1 MASGVKGVS
10 DMTKHDKQAAP
21 RLRFK
26 GFDGAWEEKKIGEI
40 LSEVRR
46 SIYLED
52 DKTYQLVTVKR
63 RNEGVIYRGHLLG
76 KDILV
81 KNYSQLKTGDYLISK
96 RQIIHGANGIVPS
109 ELDNAI
115 VSNEY
120 LIAVSNSEVTTE
132 FLTLI
137 SLTPQMYRKF
147 LLSSYGVDIEKMVF
161 NVEDWKNR
169 EINLPILPE
178 QTQLGNF
185 FRQLDHRIVQSRA
198 LWEKSRQLKKAMLAK
213 MFPAAGE
220 TAPKLRFKGFTGEWE
235 SKKLGELGYTFSGL
249 TNKSRKD
256 FGHGEARYIT
266 YMNVYQNA
274 ISSIEQLDSIEI
286 DEKQNKVEKGDVLFT
301 TSSETPEEVG
311 MSSVWTFNA
320 ENVYLNSFCFGY
332 RLNEKIDLNYL
343 AYCLRSDYVR
353 SQMILLAQGI
363 SRYNISKKG
372 VMEITILIP
381 NPEEQTAIGNFFRQL
396 DDTIALQ
403 SAETEKLSRLKKAL
417 LAAMLV

>member
-1 MASGVKGVS
+1 MN
-10 DMTKHDKQAAP
+10 KQQEP

-26 GFDGAWEEKKIGEI
+26 GFSGAWEEKKIGEI

-52 DKTYQLVTVKR
+52 NERYQLVTVKR
-63 RNEGVIYRGHLLG
+63 RNEGVVSRGYLFG

-81 KNYSQLKTGDYLISK
+81 KNYSQLKTDDYLISK

-120 LIAVSNSEVTTE
+120 LVVVSNNDVRTE
-132 FLTLI
+132 FLTLV
-137 SLTPQMYRKF
+137 SRTPSMYRKF

-161 NVEDWKNR
+161 NVEDWKSR
-169 EINLPILPE
+169 EITLPSLPE
-178 QTQLGNF
+178 QTHLGLF
-185 FRQLDHRIVQSRA
+185 FRRLDSQIAESRA
-198 LWEKSRQLKKAMLAK
+198 VLEKSRQLKKAMLAK
-213 MFPAAGE
+213 MFPAHGE
-220 TAPKLRFKGFTGEWE
+220 KIPKIRFKGFEGEGE
-235 SKKLGELGYTFSGL
+235 CRKLGEIGSTFGGL
-249 TNKSRKD
+249 TNKSRED
-256 FGHGEARYIT
+256 FGHGDARYIT

-274 ISSIEQLDSIEI
+274 LSSEHQLDSIEI
-286 DEKQNKVEKGDVLFT
+286 DAKQNEVKKGDVLFT

-311 MSSVWTFNA
+311 MSSVWAFDIN
-320 ENVYLNSFCFGY
+320 NVYLNSFCFGY
-332 RLNEKIDLNYL
+332 RLNQQIDLNYL
-343 AYCLRSDYVR
+343 AYCLRSDYIR

-372 VMEITILIP
+372 VMEIEILIP
-381 NPEEQTAIGNFFRQL
+381 TSEEQTQIGNFFRQL
-396 DDTIALQ
+396 DETIALQ
-403 SAETEKLSRLKKAL
+403 SAEVEKLNQLKKGL